1 MPNLKLTAG
10 LSDQVVRPVVNI
22 DKILST
28 WVENIARSAPAQQ
41 GPLLT
46 EKEYGSSGVSSDM
59 VKGIYDSNHMAYEIT
74 NEVRT

>member
-22 DKILST
+22 DKILSN
-28 WVENIARSAPAQQ
+28 VGRKHSSAPAQR